1 MRKPKSVNVAL
12 GCNCWPPTAAV
23 AVTVGQANRQSEV
36 CSKKNPKP
44 NTTTADDDDAEAKSE
59 REREIHK
66 YTKT

>member
-36 CSKKNPKP
+36 CSKKKTNK
-44 NTTTADDDDAEAKSE
+44 KS
-59 REREIHK
+59 RN
-66 YTKT
+66 